1 MTRPI
6 DPLYFFFNTP
16 AENRLRYLN
25 SLSPQA
31 LKRLARSLDQ
41 RGYEIGN
48 PRTANRDELIARI
61 NTVQG
66 HFFADFL
73 P

>member
-6 DPLYFFFNTP
+6 DPLYFFFNVP
-16 AENRLRYLN
+16 AENRLTYLN
-25 SLSPQA
+25 SLSPQT
-31 LKRLARSLDQ
+31 LKRLAYGLVK
-41 RGYEIGN
+41 RGYLA
-48 PRTANRDELIARI
+48 TANRDELIARI